1 MHTKDPS
8 MTICQ
13 AEHFALLVTPHAY
26 HRRFHAS
33 RHPNQHYRT
42 KHTCRS
48 GIQEHGGAEPD
59 KSGEELSKEFSRL
72 VDPGR
77 IERERRHLELKF
89 QVSQV
94 VYCAILA
101 VLS

>member
-1 MHTKDPS
+1 

-13 AEHFALLVTPHAY
+13 AEHFVLLATPHAC
-26 HRRFHAS
+26 HRRLHGS
-33 RHPNQHYRT
+33 RHLVQHYRT

-48 GIQEHGGAEPD
+48 GSQEYGGAEPD

-94 VYCAILA
+94 VCCAILA
-101 VLS
+101 L